1 MVEKSGKLPWWN
13 AGWRLPLILG
23 IVTLAVGTPIYLN
36 QRQQATEA
44 AAKQSQLTK
53 SEEALPLQGRVS
65 LTAVVQPKTVTALG
79 KLAPKGEVIKLS
91 APTSSE
97 GVKIDRLLVEE
108 GATVKTGQLITIL
121 DSQGRLQAAV
131 NEAKAKVAVARSSLA
146 KIKAGAKQGEIEAQ
160 KAAIVRLQA
169 TQGTET
175 AAQKATVAKLVV
187 ETATQTEAQQATI
200 SKLQAETAT
209 QIEAQKGAIAEAQAQ
224 LVNAQ
229 AENKRYETLYRQ
241 GAVSASSGD
250 SKRLTLQTAQQKV
263 NQAQANLKRIEATGK
278 QQIAEA
284 LANLRR
290 IQASGQ
296 QQIIE
301 AKANLSKIE
310 TSTQQQ
316 LREGKF
322 TLDKIA
328 EVRPVDVIAAETDV
342 KSAIA
347 SQQRAET
354 NLTQAYIRS
363 PQDGQIYE
371 IYARPGEVVGT
382 NGIADIGKTRQ
393 MYGVVEVYQS
403 DINKIRVGQKVK
415 ITGSSL
421 SGELQGTVERVGI
434 QVKRQ
439 NTINADPTSNIDD
452 RVVEVHVALDP
463 ESTKKAAKFTNLQI
477 QAVIEL
483 AAN

>member
-1 MVEKSGKLPWWN
+1 MVAKSRKLPWLN
-13 AGWRLPLILG
+13 AGWRLPLAMGIL
-23 IVTLAVGTPIYLN
+23 TLVVGTSIYLN
-36 QRQQATEA
+36 QRQQVAEA
-44 AAKQSQLTK
+44 EAKQAQ
-53 SEEALPLQGRVS
+53 
-65 LTAVVQPKTVTALG
+65 LTAVVIPKTVTALG
-79 KLAPKGEVIKLS
+79 KLVPRGEIVKLS

-97 GVKIDRLLVEE
+97 GAKIDRLLVEE
-108 GATVKTGQLITIL
+108 GATVKAGQLIAIL

-131 NEAKAKVAVARSSLA
+131 NEAKVKVAVARASLA
-146 KIKAGAKQGEIEAQ
+146 KVKAGAKQGEIEAQ

-175 AAQKATVAKLVV
+175 AAQRATVAKLEV

-200 SKLQAETAT
+200 AKLQAETAT
-209 QIEAQKGAIAEAQAQ
+209 QIEAQTGAIAEAQAG

-229 AENKRYETLYRQ
+229 AENNRYATLSRQ

-263 NQAQANLKRIEATGK
+263 NQAQANLKRIAATGK

-284 LANLRR
+284 QANLRR
-290 IQASGQ
+290 IQSSGR

-301 AKANLSKIE
+301 ARANLSRIE
-310 TSTQQQ
+310 ISTQQQ

-322 TLDKIA
+322 TLDKIV
-328 EVRPVDVIAAETDV
+328 EVRPIDVMAAATDV

-347 SQQRAET
+347 SQQRAEA
-354 NLTQAYIRS
+354 NLTQAYIKS

-382 NGIADIGKTRQ
+382 NGIADIGNTSQ
-393 MYGVVEVYQS
+393 MYGEIEVYQS
-403 DINKIRVGQKVK
+403 DVSKVRVGQKVK
-415 ITGSSL
+415 LTSPSL
-421 SGELQGTVERVGI
+421 AGELQGTVERVGI
-434 QVKRQ
+434 QIERQ

-452 RVVEVHVALDP
+452 RIVKVRVALDP
-463 ESTKKAAKFTNLQI
+463 DSSQKASNFTNLQI
-477 QAVIEL
+477 QAVIDL
-483 AAN
+483 GFRF